1 MSEPRSSTASVHAP
15 LDEQQ
20 PDLFAH
26 SRFAARTAP
35 LSDDPSLD
43 AHAPSAE
50 QTGVH
55 SAALSKGPAGGSS
68 VRARIAAV
76 ERQASEDGDCAA
88 AGRSTP
94 QRRPSLAAVQGQHE
108 TSPVPFSVTQDAQGE
123 LGALRP
129 ASATRASSSNRTSTT
144 SDASIPS
151 APSYTRPPS
160 AVDSPLLST
169 PSVSRSTS
177 PTPAPPP
184 ASSRTLSSAAL
195 AALADSPVR
204 ARPRPPLPAKSAAR
218 PPSTRISSAYTDE
231 TSLSRATSPRS
242 RASSAA
248 SSSLPSI
255 ANRSSVASIGHTG
268 ALLAEAAEEPSAP
281 SPATPVPPEV
291 EPAPSS
297 LAQPRARPPLS
308 TTLSAPRTP
317 SSSRASSA
325 VYTPSSL
332 ANGSSWTRASSG
344 GFSTADDMA
353 NGSGFDWLTA
363 TPATTASYTS
373 PSSSS
378 QASPAVPSQ
387 MSAGEDAPPFAS
399 SKRAPAV
406 PLRLE
411 PASLAPPSLPTPAQ
425 AETLAGLGIGFPPS
439 FASQLPPSSARPSFD
454 GEGEFARELARLSAY
469 AQSLPSPLPP
479 LSAHSQLAPPT
490 EWGELAPPTATA
502 APTTDDR
509 TLVLPSSTVRPASS
523 GSRATEQ
530 APSPVPALPLR
541 LETQNLAPAPRP
553 RRSAGL
559 RAREASGASSLY
571 SNSPLAERQPS
582 LLSIPAGA
590 SRAPIL
596 RGQPSLDQLMSPGG
610 MTTDGES
617 FPYPHGFAYG
627 ETTDF
632 VETTDVDA
640 TEDDEDDEDESFGLP
655 RPALRGSRAPQVPM
669 PAFAGGH
676 GAFSSLEAP
685 SSQESSLVLPSPAIE
700 KAQAGGTASS
710 LWGHDEP
717 AWLGLGIGMNAGA
730 DVEPVVEDVVDWS
743 GKAID
748 RKELPP
754 ATTHLI
760 LSRCTTPFEIAPLLT
775 LAIPTLLHGL
785 VVLDLGSCGLSEVP
799 SAIAACV
806 FLEELNLSGNSFA
819 TGTLPVFLGTL
830 PALALL
836 LADECNLTT
845 LPSSLASLGRLHTL
859 ALRNNRLK
867 ALPAWLAR
875 LGALETLLV
884 DGNPFHWQFQ
894 SVIRPLLCAPL
905 ADALPTP
912 SPALAPASVPVSRR
926 PSLAPSPHLT
936 PASLAPSPRPM
947 PTSLSPD
954 SAALVTSPPL
964 ASPAPFFRS
973 TSATP
978 IYNAF
983 SSPPSQVDLVEAFKA
998 SVSSGRDRHASGS
1011 VQASV
1016 TASPLMSPAV
1026 SPPMS
1031 PPMSPPLGPSPA
1043 LSGSESAA
1051 ATGEK
1056 REKRKWGR
1064 LLKKVSA
1071 SRLRSGS
1078 NASKPPLVPP
1088 PPLRPGALEAE
1099 SRTFSQP
1106 VTRGEESDAERGG
1119 GRMFGS
1125 VGKKG
1130 KRRFGSTRNSAVE
1143 GSMAL
1148 HGDRTAPVSKRR
1160 SFLLLDAFVAPP
1172 SPRGPSAPSKAP
1184 QNYSNALQS
1193 ILAYLRDLDDLSP
1206 ASDPSLQ
1213 PVPPVDSSAFAP
1225 PPLRHSPSLGALSP
1239 GDSNSAARPAS
1250 PANAMRRAQST
1261 RRLPSA
1267 GSSTAGS
1274 MYRSS
1279 SFRVSQ
1285 SYDTDLPD
1293 PSEPSPADTAKKPAV
1308 DDPVKREA
1316 VLNEIVQT
1324 EQSYLRGLEELCG
1337 IYVASASVPVSGSA
1351 NGGRKDTVLPSV
1363 ERRAVFGNIEAIRD
1377 FHRKVL
1383 LPDLLAANRAGG
1395 DSVVVAG
1402 HIGDVF
1408 VQHASFMKIYSS
1420 YINSFDDALAR
1431 IQTWAKTSGR
1441 SRSNTSTSASGSS
1454 PALGSLNA
1462 FDATAGLPSTLSSSQ
1477 KKRIKSWLK
1486 RCRAHPSHSQIS
1498 LESYLLLPIQRIPRY
1513 RLLLETL
1520 LSATPELFPVDAAPV
1535 TSSPLAQDALAE
1547 PDDPHQV
1554 IARAVREMDEV
1565 AVTLNESKREN
1576 EGRAQLV
1583 HWQNRLVTRFR
1594 SPLVQPHRTLLR
1606 SGNLTLVRAVKRSVV
1621 QTEPP
1626 LPDPNRPTSEKPAAE
1641 TAELHTLLQ
1650 ENKHM
1655 SLIGLLCT
1663 DLLVLVKAPPPP
1675 LDQDPNSPV
1684 ELYTVLRLNSSQP
1697 LGAGTPRSEP
1707 PASFF
1712 GAAGDMIRLKVG
1724 DKAICYLQCPGVDK
1738 AKARKDSL
1746 QWVNAINLQ
1755 FQVNT

>member
-1 MSEPRSSTASVHAP
+1 M
-15 LDEQQ
+15 
-20 PDLFAH
+20 
-26 SRFAARTAP
+26 
-35 LSDDPSLD
+35 
-43 AHAPSAE
+43 
-50 QTGVH
+50 
-55 SAALSKGPAGGSS
+55 
-68 VRARIAAV
+68 
-76 ERQASEDGDCAA
+76 
-88 AGRSTP
+88 
-94 QRRPSLAAVQGQHE
+94 
-108 TSPVPFSVTQDAQGE
+108 
-123 LGALRP
+123 
-129 ASATRASSSNRTSTT
+129 
-144 SDASIPS
+144 
-151 APSYTRPPS
+151 
-160 AVDSPLLST
+160 
-169 PSVSRSTS
+169 
-177 PTPAPPP
+177 
-184 ASSRTLSSAAL
+184 
-195 AALADSPVR
+195 
-204 ARPRPPLPAKSAAR
+204 
-218 PPSTRISSAYTDE
+218 SSAYTDE
-231 TSLSRATSPRS
+231 ASLSPATSPRS

-255 ANRSSVASIGHTG
+255 ANRSSIASIGHTS
-268 ALLAEAAEEPSAP
+268 ALLAETAEEPGAP

-297 LAQPRARPPLS
+297 LALPRARPPLS

-332 ANGSSWTRASSG
+332 ADGLSWTRASGG
-344 GFSTADDMA
+344 GFSTADDAA

-363 TPATTASYTS
+363 TPATTASFTS

-378 QASPAVPSQ
+378 QASPAIPSR
-387 MSAGEDAPPFAS
+387 MSAGEDAPPAAS

-406 PLRLE
+406 PLRLA
-411 PASLAPPSLPTPAQ
+411 PASLAPPSLPAPAP

-439 FASQLPPSSARPSFD
+439 SASQLPPSSARPSFD

-509 TLVLPSSTVRPASS
+509 TLVLPSST
-523 GSRATEQ
+523 
-530 APSPVPALPLR
+530 
-541 LETQNLAPAPRP
+541 NLAPAPRP
-553 RRSAGL
+553 RRSAGP

-676 GAFSSLEAP
+676 GAFNPLEAP
-685 SSQESSLVLPSPAIE
+685 SSLESSLVLPSPAIE
-700 KAQAGGTASS
+700 TAQTGGTASN

-717 AWLGLGIGMNAGA
+717 AWLGVGIGMNAGA
-730 DVEPVVEDVVDWS
+730 HDEPIGDDVVDWS
-743 GKAID
+743 GKAIE

-775 LAIPTLLHGL
+775 LTIPTLLHGL

-806 FLEELNLSGNSFA
+806 FLEELNLSGNTFA
-819 TGTLPVFLGTL
+819 TGTLPAFLGAL
-830 PALALL
+830 PALTLL

-954 SAALVTSPPL
+954 SAALITSPPL

-978 IYNAF
+978 IYHAF
-983 SSPPSQVDLVEAFKA
+983 SSPPSQVDLVEAFNA

-1056 REKRKWGR
+1056 REKRTWGR

-1071 SRLRSGS
+1071 SRLRSSS

-1088 PPLRPGALEAE
+1088 PPVRPGALEAE

-1125 VGKKG
+1125 VGRKG
-1130 KRRFGSTRNSAVE
+1130 KRRIGSTRNSAVE

-1148 HGDRTAPVSKRR
+1148 HGERTAPVSKRR
-1160 SFLLLDAFVAPP
+1160 SFLLLDACVAPP

-1184 QNYSNALQS
+1184 QDYSNALQS
-1193 ILAYLRDLDDLSP
+1193 VLAYLRDLDDLSP
-1206 ASDPSLQ
+1206 TSDPSLQ
-1213 PVPPVDSSAFAP
+1213 PVPPVDSSSFAP
-1225 PPLRHSPSLGALSP
+1225 PPLRHSPSLGAFSP
-1239 GDSNSAARPAS
+1239 GGSNPAARPAS

-1293 PSEPSPADTAKKPAV
+1293 PSEPSPADAAKKPAV

-1316 VLNEIVQT
+1316 VLNEIVET

-1337 IYVASASVPVSGSA
+1337 IYVASASVP
-1351 NGGRKDTVLPSV
+1351 
-1363 ERRAVFGNIEAIRD
+1363 EAIRD

-1383 LPDLLAANRAGG
+1383 LPDLLAAKRAGG

-1402 HIGDVF
+1402 RIGDVF

-1454 PALGSLNA
+1454 PALGSLNT

-1520 LSATPELFPVDAAPV
+1520 LSATPELLPVDAAPV

-1576 EGRAQLV
+1576 EGL
-1583 HWQNRLVTRFR
+1583 
-1594 SPLVQPHRTLLR
+1594 
-1606 SGNLTLVRAVKRSVV
+1606 KRSVV

-1626 LPDPNRPTSEKPAAE
+1626 LPDPNRPTSGKPAAE

-1697 LGAGTPRSEP
+1697 LGAGLPRSEP
-1707 PASFF
+1707 PASLF

-1738 AKARKDSL
+1738 AKARKNSL